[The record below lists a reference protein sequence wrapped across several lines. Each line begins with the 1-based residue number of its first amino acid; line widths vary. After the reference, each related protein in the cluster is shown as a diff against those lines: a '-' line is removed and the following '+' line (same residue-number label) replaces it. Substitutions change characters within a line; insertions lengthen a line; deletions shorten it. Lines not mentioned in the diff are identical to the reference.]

1 MMHIYNIILKIQ
13 NTLML
18 LASCIEELESAV
30 SLNDEED
37 ILERAYDLIATYRRI
52 KNELE
57 GINNRLDATRE

>member
-1 MMHIYNIILKIQ
+1 MMHIYKIILKIQ

-30 SLNDEED
+30 SLNYEED

-57 GINNRLDATRE
+57 LD

>member
-1 MMHIYNIILKIQ
+1 MHIYKIILKIQ

-57 GINNRLDATRE
+57 LD

>member
-1 MMHIYNIILKIQ
+1 MHIYKIILKFQ

-30 SLNDEED
+30 SLNDEEEV
-37 ILERAYDLIATYRRI
+37 LTWAYELIATYRRI

-57 GINNRLDATRE
+57 LD